1 MAQTAVNIFGSPVRV
16 CTTAQKGERE
26 MTKKAKPSFM
36 DCESSKTKE
45 LIRYLDE
52 HYKYRTVRRVV
63 RNIVLARYDWLGR
76 FGLIIGEASV
86 EGKKVLV
93 GRYAQTQERWWIW
106 DDGDG
111 DPR

>member
-16 CTTAQKGERE
+16 CSRMPQPKPRE
-26 MTKKAKPSFM
+26 N
-36 DCESSKTKE
+36 ESSKTKE
-45 LIRYLDE
+45 LIRYLDK

-86 EGKKVLV
+86 EGEKVLV
-93 GRYAQTQERWWIW
+93 GRYPQTQERWWIW
-106 DDGDG
+106 DDGDS